1 MSPLRQRM
9 VEAMRV
15 RGLSVRTIEC
25 YTESIS
31 RLSRHHG
38 GTNPARL
45 TPQQIEAYLL
55 HLVQDRKLSYSS
67 VNHAASA
74 CRFLFETVLGRPNE
88 LRHLRPPM
96 AKVPQRQPE
105 LLSRQEISRLFEAC
119 PHPGHRMLLQTLYAG
134 GLRISEACQLQVGD
148 IDSNPDRMM
157 LRVRAGK
164 GGADRYTLLSPS
176 LLAALR
182 THCLTYR
189 CHKQSPGW
197 LFAPSTHRRA
207 REQRAHAAHLPTR
220 PPQSR
225 HHEDGQHP
233 HPAPLL
239 CHPLARRWGG
249 SVHHQPLARPR
260 PHQHHHAL
268 PAPDQPPVQTHPRR
282 GPTGLAGNAAAVL
295 NPRRQHQQRTPIQAP
310 WANPPWPM
318 CCACTGRTI

>member
-9 VEAMRV
+9 VEAMQV

-119 PHPGHRMLLQTLYAG
+119 PHPGHRMLLQTLYAS

-189 CHKQSPGW
+189 CHKQSQGW
-197 LFAPSTHRRA
+197 LFAQARTGEPVSSEHMLRIYQRARHKAGIMKMGSTHTLRHCFA
-207 REQRAHAAHLPTR
+207 THLLEGGVDLYTISRLLGHGHISTTTR
-220 PPQSR
+220 YLHLISPQFKPIPGADPLDLLATLPPF
-225 HHEDGQHP
+225 
-233 HPAPLL
+233 
-239 CHPLARRWGG
+239 
-249 SVHHQPLARPR
+249 
-260 PHQHHHAL
+260 
-268 PAPDQPPVQTHPRR
+268 
-282 GPTGLAGNAAAVL
+282 
-295 NPRRQHQQRTPIQAP
+295 
-310 WANPPWPM
+310 
-318 CCACTGRTI
+318 